1 MVRFFAWLFSP
12 HEERRRAAAE
22 GRSANALHDAVVVA
36 LIFAVSILLSSALS
50 RLFDDNNQFS
60 IPVFILAVSLV
71 ARCTRGYIWGVAAS
85 VLGVFC
91 VNIIFTYP
99 YWQFDMTLTGYPLTF
114 TVMLIVSL
122 IISTLTSRI
131 KRQEQLRLAVETEKL
146 RSNLLRSV
154 SHDLRT
160 PLTSIIGSSSVL
172 MEDEGLSAG
181 QRGELL
187 AEINKDARWLA
198 RVTENILSITR
209 FSGSE
214 VRLRKED
221 EVIEEIV
228 SGAIVKFRRNHP
240 EIAVQVERPEE
251 ILLAP
256 MDATLIEQVL
266 LNLFD
271 NAAAHGGCI
280 HEIRV
285 SIARDGDFARVT
297 VADDGMGIPED
308 ALPELFDGRRFGRS
322 DDGRNMG
329 IGLSVCRSIIH
340 AHGGSIAAENGAEG
354 GARLTFRLPLQREE
368 EQHAQ

>member
-1 MVRFFAWLFSP
+1 MKMERLFSWLFTPRS
-12 HEERRRAAAE
+12 ERMHAASSGGASSVLQ
-22 GRSANALHDAVVVA
+22 SAALFA
-36 LIFAVSILLSSALS
+36 LIFAAAILLSAALS

-60 IPVFILAVSLV
+60 IPVFILAVSLI
-71 ARCTRGYIWGVAAS
+71 ARGTRGYVWGVAAS
-85 VLGVFC
+85 VLGVLC
-91 VNIIFTYP
+91 VNVIFTYP
-99 YWQFDMTLTGYPLTF
+99 YWEFDMTLTGYPLTF
-114 TVMLIVSL
+114 TAMLLVSL

-131 KRQEQLRLAVETEKL
+131 KQQEQLRLAVEMERM

-172 MEDEGLSAG
+172 MEDEELSPE
-181 QRGELL
+181 QRRELL
-187 AEINKDARWLA
+187 TEINKDARWLA

-209 FSGSE
+209 FSGDE
-214 VRLRKED
+214 VRLRMED

-228 SGAIVKFRRNHP
+228 ASAIVKFRRNHP
-240 EIAVQVERPEE
+240 EIAVQVARPEE

-271 NAAAHGGCI
+271 NAAAHGD
-280 HEIRV
+280 HVRNIRV
-285 SIARDGDFARVT
+285 SIARDGGAARVT
-297 VADDGMGIPED
+297 VADDGAGIPKD
-308 ALPELFDGRRFGRS
+308 ALPALFDGVHFAQS

-340 AHGGSIAAENGAEG
+340 AHGGNISAENGANG
-354 GARLTFRLPLQREE
+354 GARFTFRLPLQRED
-368 EQHAQ
+368 